1 MVSGEDKNQLEK
13 SFDNILSLDE
23 LSGNEEESDNDFDFE
38 SLDDDENEESN
49 NDSDDIDS
57 IFNDDSD
64 DIIEDNSEESEEDE
78 EDSVD
83 DILGDTDDDIEYT
96 DESDEDSDKDNDENI
111 FDDGEAENISDTSET
126 NTEISNSINNLE
138 SEGSE
143 EENKR
148 AVGSKIVDSSDI
160 YNYNGDIVVMD
171 KYGKAFDFKYI
182 DIKNIIVT
190 KDRIRQSKGIEAL
203 QKSIAATG
211 LLMPLVVSHTITDG
225 VYVLINGFR
234 RLIACAKLGITEVPC
249 VINTKI
255 TTKEMRVLEALY
267 NHYTPYTVQ
276 EIVDFINYLE
286 NERGIVNQSTVEY
299 LAQMEPGDYPKLK
312 DLLNDNDPDIVGPMF
327 NGEMNI
333 EAAYRKLLSKR
344 KKQSHEEKELE
355 KAEKMYG
362 DSGDSETI
370 VDDGISADIQGKG
383 EEVDE
388 GARQL
393 TDEEIESLGLVEKDI
408 DNLDDSTVEELMQQ
422 GNDIDGFDK
431 AKVQSSD
438 NREYID
444 PLLRKAI
451 INRDGGK
458 CRCCGNA
465 GVVEL
470 DNRLNMAWADLL
482 DVHHIHPVF
491 SSKVLGEKA
500 GDTEDNLITVCLNCH
515 RSIHLWGYGDLHV
528 NLLSEDEVAKLNETD
543 KILYNKELERLKKV
557 IKLGNVIRDTM
568 RIVGIQK
575 EKAKKEY
582 SIKNIGRELP
592 KGNKE
597 TNGDI

>member
-1 MVSGEDKNQLEK
+1 MTCVTDDTNNIFADEDELEE
-13 SFDNILSLDE
+13 SLANIDGLDE
-23 LSGNEEESDNDFDFE
+23 LEDDIEDDDELLDLLDDESEESNE
-38 SLDDDENEESN
+38 SDELKELDDDI
-49 NDSDDIDS
+49 SDY
-57 IFNDDSD
+57 F
-64 DIIEDNSEESEEDE
+64 DE
-78 EDSVD
+78 EDTESSEYDEDVISGNSVP
-83 DILGDTDDDIEYT
+83 G
-96 DESDEDSDKDNDENI
+96 DESDIASEIEETDSDNTEVFELYNDDKSDKLDNSDEN
-111 FDDGEAENISDTSET
+111 DDVQIE
-126 NTEISNSINNLE
+126 
-138 SEGSE
+138 
-143 EENKR
+143 
-148 AVGSKIVDSSDI
+148 KIVDSDEI

-182 DIKNIIVT
+182 DIKDIIVT
-190 KDRIRQSKGIEAL
+190 KDRIRQLKSVDAL
-203 QKSIAATG
+203 QKSISATG
-211 LLMPLVVSHTITDG
+211 LLTPLIVSPTITDN
-225 VYVLINGFR
+225 VYVLINGYR

-267 NHYTPYTVQ
+267 NHYTPYTVN
-276 EIVDFINYLE
+276 EIVDFMNYLE

-312 DLLNDNDPDIVGPMF
+312 DLLNDNDPEIIGPLF
-327 NGEMNI
+327 NGDLNI
-333 EAAYRKLLSKR
+333 ESAYKKLLNKR

-355 KAEKMYG
+355 KAEKMYAEAN
-362 DSGDSETI
+362 DSEI
-370 VDDGISADIQGKG
+370 VDDGIGAAIQGKG
-383 EEVDE
+383 EEVED

-393 TDEEIESLGLVEKDI
+393 TDEEIERLGLVEKDI
-408 DNLDDSTVEELMQQ
+408 DNLEDSTVEELMQE
-422 GNDIDGFDK
+422 GNIEGFDK
-431 AKVQSSD
+431 AKVQTSD

-528 NLLSEDEVAKLNETD
+528 DLLSDDDVKKLSESD
-543 KILYNKELERLKKV
+543 RILYNKELERLKKV

-568 RIVGIQK
+568 RIMGIAK
-575 EKAKKEY
+575 ERAKKEHP
-582 SIKNIGRELP
+582 IKNIGRELP

-597 TNGDI
+597 TNSDI